1 VIEMY
6 RLWTIR
12 SYVSPVGNDLV
23 RKWYDAQTFAVQAA
37 FDTVVLFL
45 LQSSFEEWR
54 RPEFSMLKGKY
65 TKLGELRFDVG
76 NVEYRPLGFFGP
88 CRSEFTILIG
98 ATKKGRVYHPRSALD
113 TALSRRAAVLID
125 PEHTNVWEI

>member
-1 VIEMY
+1 MY

-12 SYVSPVGNDLV
+12 SYVSPGGNDLV
-23 RKWYDAQTFAVQAA
+23 RKWHDAQSFAVQAA

-54 RPEFSMLKGKY
+54 RPEFATLKGKY
-65 TKLGELRFDVG
+65 AKLGELRFDVR

-98 ATKKGRVYHPRSALD
+98 ATKKGRVYNPRSALD
-113 TALSRRAAVLID
+113 TALSRCKEVLID
-125 PEHTNVWEI
+125 PERTNVWEI